1 MSEQAIFNAVAISAM
16 LASSAI
22 RWPHARRN
30 RHNRIVHHMKD
41 GLEKA
46 LMLAV
51 FAGMMILPLV
61 WIATARPA
69 FANYAR
75 PGWLGWIGV
84 AVTAFGLWL
93 FWRSHA
99 DLGRNWSPTLE
110 VHDAHTLVTH
120 GVYAYMRHP
129 MYASIFLWCFAQALL
144 LPNWIVGPAGFVTFL
159 TMYVLRTGREE
170 RLMLDRFGAVYTRY
184 MHRTGRI
191 LPRL

>member
-1 MSEQAIFNAVAISAM
+1 MNDQALFNTVVIARM
-16 LASSAI
+16 LASTAI
-22 RWPHARRN
+22 RWPHSRRN
-30 RHNRIVHHMKD
+30 RHNRIVRHMKD

-46 LMLAV
+46 LMFAV

-61 WIATARPA
+61 WIATAKPA

-75 PGWLGWIGV
+75 PDWLGWTGV
-84 AVTAFGLWL
+84 WIFAPSLWL

-120 GVYAYMRHP
+120 GVYARMRHP
-129 MYASIFLWCFAQALL
+129 MYSSIFLWCIAQALL
-144 LPNWIVGPAGFVTFL
+144 LPNWIAGPAGFVTFF

-170 RLMLDRFGAVYTRY
+170 RMMLDCFGAPYAEYKR
-184 MHRTGRI
+184 RTGRI
-191 LPRL
+191 VPHL